1 MYPAPIDEYVRP
13 ATVADA
19 LAAHGRYEEGDAVF
33 IAGGQSLMQAVKA
46 RLVRPRCLIDLQA
59 VDGLSGIDVGAG
71 GVRIGPMTRYAE
83 IARDE
88 RLTGACAA
96 LRDAA
101 ERVGD
106 RQVRNRGTIGG
117 SLCWN
122 YVAACMPPTAIGLGA
137 EPDRGGRHA
146 GGDVVPAEAPADG
159 APVADLAVA
168 DAFCCITERGTGA
181 GEALVAGN
189 LRVASHGPDA
199 HAACAD
205 IDAGEPVHRLEV
217 DQAARAHQARLDG
230 LHEALA
236 AGDEDRIAFLIAA
249 VGGECVGDRR
259 RPHILVDRCWIHRGC
274 SPRSPARHYRS
285 GGRSHARLF
294 GGPLRLRRPAR
305 APVQRTKF
313 LT

>member
-19 LAAHGRYEEGDAVF
+19 LAALGRYEDGDAAF

-59 VDGLSGIDVGAG
+59 VSGLSGIDVGAE

-88 RLTGACAA
+88 RLGGACAA

-106 RQVRNRGTIGG
+106 RQVRNRGTVGG

-137 EPDRGGRHA
+137 RLELTA
-146 GGDVVPAEAPADG
+146 ADG
-159 APVADLAVA
+159 GTRTIAAEDFLGGPLETAREENEILTAITIPAAGNAGSAYKKWGLVTDALPVIGVCVALEVADGRCASARVAIGGLAEGPTRSA
-168 DAFCCITERGTGA
+168 A
-181 GEALVAGN
+181 GEA
-189 LRVASHGPDA
+189 
-199 HAACAD
+199 
-205 IDAGEPVHRLEV
+205 
-217 DQAARAHQARLDG
+217 
-230 LHEALA
+230 ALSGVA
-236 AGDEDRIAFLIAA
+236 AGDRDGIAA
-249 VGGECVGDRR
+249 AMDAAAAEIETQADLWADSDYRKQL
-259 RPHILVDRCWIHRGC
+259 I
-274 SPRSPARHYRS
+274 RSLGAEVTAS
-285 GGRSHARLF
+285 AF
-294 GGPLRLRRPAR
+294 AR
-305 APVQRTKF
+305 AAG
-313 LT
+313 

>member
-19 LAAHGRYEEGDAVF
+19 LAALGRYDDGDAAF

-59 VDGLSGIDVGAG
+59 VSGLSGIDVGAD

-83 IARDE
+83 IAGDE
-88 RLTGACAA
+88 RLDGACAA

-137 EPDRGGRHA
+137 QLELTAA
-146 GGDVVPAEAPADG
+146 GGGTRTLAAEDFLGGPLETAREENEILTAIDIPAAGNAGSAYKKWGLVTDALPVIGVCVSLTVAEGRCASARVAVGGLADG
-159 APVADLAVA
+159 PTRSA
-168 DAFCCITERGTGA
+168 A
-181 GEALVAGN
+181 GEA
-189 LRVASHGPDA
+189 
-199 HAACAD
+199 
-205 IDAGEPVHRLEV
+205 
-217 DQAARAHQARLDG
+217 
-230 LHEALA
+230 ALTGVA
-236 AGDEDRIAFLIAA
+236 AGDGDGIAA
-249 VGGECVGDRR
+249 AMDAAAAEIETQADLWADSDYRKQL
-259 RPHILVDRCWIHRGC
+259 I
-274 SPRSPARHYRS
+274 RSLGAEVT
-285 GGRSHARLF
+285 ATAF
-294 GGPLRLRRPAR
+294 AR
-305 APVQRTKF
+305 AGG
-313 LT
+313 

>member
-19 LAAHGRYEEGDAVF
+19 LAALGRYDDGDAAF

-59 VDGLSGIDVGAG
+59 VSGLSGIEVGAD

-88 RLTGACAA
+88 RLGGACAA

-137 EPDRGGRHA
+137 QLELTAA
-146 GGDVVPAEAPADG
+146 GG
-159 APVADLAVA
+159 
-168 DAFCCITERGTGA
+168 GT
-181 GEALVAGN
+181 
-189 LRVASHGPDA
+189 RT
-199 HAACAD
+199 
-205 IDAGEPVHRLEV
+205 
-217 DQAARAHQARLDG
+217 
-230 LHEALA
+230 LA
-236 AGDEDRIAFLIAA
+236 AEDFL
-249 VGGECVGDRR
+249 
-259 RPHILVDRCWIHRGC
+259 
-274 SPRSPARHYRS
+274 
-285 GGRSHARLF
+285 
-294 GGPLRLRRPAR
+294 GGPLETAREENEILTAIAIPAARPAMPGAHTR
-305 APVQRTKF
+305 SGASSPTRCR
-313 LT
+313 